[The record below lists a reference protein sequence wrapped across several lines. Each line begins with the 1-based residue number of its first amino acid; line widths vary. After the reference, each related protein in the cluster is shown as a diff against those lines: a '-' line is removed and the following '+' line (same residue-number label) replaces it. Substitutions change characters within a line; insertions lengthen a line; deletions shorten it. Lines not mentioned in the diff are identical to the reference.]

1 MWILKVGTKI
11 PKVSIFLPKV
21 VEKFTSVKYPATELQ
36 NKSSYNPNGYENL
49 IFSLKSGT
57 EIAYLINY
65 CY

>member
-36 NKSSYNPNGYENL
+36 NKKQLQSKWL
-49 IFSLKSGT
+49 
-57 EIAYLINY
+57 
-65 CY
+65 